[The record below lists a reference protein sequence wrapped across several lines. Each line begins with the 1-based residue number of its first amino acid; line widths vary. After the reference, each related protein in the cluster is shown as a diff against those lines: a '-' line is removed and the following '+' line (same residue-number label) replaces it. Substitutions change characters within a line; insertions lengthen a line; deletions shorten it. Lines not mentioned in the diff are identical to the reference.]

1 MPAPLPLQLLIVGLA
16 GLGLGAMVNWA
27 TYRFAWF
34 NPREISPWGATPND
48 APTRR
53 WSDRLPVLGWL
64 GLRRE
69 HPLHGRG
76 FWIRP
81 LLIELAMGV
90 GLAMLYWW
98 EVDQQQLVLPQVKDW
113 LQAPL
118 LPLAQVVPIGW
129 TLATFI
135 NHALLIT
142 LMAAASFIDVDEK
155 IIPDEITI
163 PGTMLG
169 LVLATLL
176 PMGLLP
182 HVDVRQTP
190 EVVSAPVTLP
200 PAIKFQNNSSM
211 YVEPVTLASPNSWP
225 SDASSWQYLALGQA
239 CWWLW
244 CFALTPRIYRGR
256 RGVCRGLA
264 IVLRR
269 VGRELTRAP
278 LAVFAWPGSLLVAAV
293 WWWGGAAWVGLLTS
307 LLGLAV
313 SGGLVW
319 GVRIAGSAALN
330 REAMGFGD
338 VTLMMMVGTFL
349 GWQAGIII
357 FFLAPFAGLVV
368 GIAQFISKSD
378 DVIPYGPFLCLG
390 ALFVIV
396 RWADVWNHS
405 QFAFQA
411 GWLMPAVLIVCIVLL
426 GLMLA
431 VWQQIKMKLFGGED
445 GGEDDE

>member
-1 MPAPLPLQLLIVGLA
+1 MPALAALPLPLQLLIVGLA
-16 GLGLGAMVNWA
+16 GLGLGALVNLA

-34 NPREISPWGATPND
+34 NPREISPWGATPAE
-48 APTRR
+48 APKRR
-53 WSDRLPVLGWL
+53 LSDRLPVLGWL

-69 HPLHGRG
+69 HAVHGRG

-90 GLAMLYWW
+90 GLAALYWW
-98 EVDQQQLVLPQVKDW
+98 EVREQQLVVPQIKDW

-118 LPLAQVVPIGW
+118 MPLANVVPTSW
-129 TLATFI
+129 THATFI

-142 LMAAASFIDVDEK
+142 LMAAASFIDIDEK
-155 IIPDEITI
+155 IIPDEITV

-182 HVDVRQTP
+182 HIDVRQTP

-200 PAIKFQNNSSM
+200 PAIEFQNNSSM
-211 YVEPVTLASPNSWP
+211 YIEPVTLAAPNPWP
-225 SDASSWQYLALGQA
+225 SNATGWQYLALGQA

-264 IVLRR
+264 IVLHR
-269 VGRELTRAP
+269 VARELTRPP
-278 LAVFAWPGSLLVAAV
+278 LALFAWPGSLLVAAV
-293 WWWGGAAWVGLLTS
+293 WWWGGPSWLGLLTS

-368 GIAQFISKSD
+368 GVAQFISKGD

-396 RWADVWNHS
+396 RWADIWNHS

-431 VWQQIKMKLFGGED
+431 VWQQIKVKLFGGGD
-445 GGEDDE
+445 NA